1 MTSAHGQQPS
11 YPPGFAP
18 YPFPPAP
25 RPPVSGVTAFI
36 AAVLA
41 GLGALWC
48 LSGGVLGILDVAG
61 LDALQADSRV
71 ETSVGIAGGLG
82 PVLVLGILLNAVAG
96 VLLGAGAV
104 LLARRRITGRRLVV
118 GGSAVTLGGSLLSLG
133 YVTAAPYGP
142 LGAHGFALLGLILP
156 IATLVSVLLPPT
168 DAWLKARRA
177 PDWSEN

>member
-25 RPPVSGVTAFI
+25 RPPVSGVTAFV

-61 LDALQADSRV
+61 LDALQAASRV

-82 PVLVLGILLNAVAG
+82 PVLVLGILLNAVAAG
-96 VLLGAGAV
+96 SCWAPGRCCWPGAGSPGA
-104 LLARRRITGRRLVV
+104 AWWSV
-118 GGSAVTLGGSLLSLG
+118 GPRSRSAEVCSASGTSRPPRTDLSAP
-133 YVTAAPYGP
+133 TASRFSA
-142 LGAHGFALLGLILP
+142 
-156 IATLVSVLLPPT
+156 
-168 DAWLKARRA
+168 
-177 PDWSEN
+177 